1 MDPILIGA
9 AVMVLVQGI
18 KEVLA
23 KWKVKIHGIDAVL
36 ITLAVC
42 IGEVSTKV
50 LDAKLPLLTLATAWL
65 LLKVIVGAF
74 GGYGIVKRIAD
85 GNGSAPVPN
94 LPPTV

>member
-1 MDPILIGA
+1 MDPVLLAA
-9 AVMVLVQGI
+9 AVMILVQGI
-18 KEVLA
+18 KEIFT

-42 IGEVSTKV
+42 VGEVIDKV
-50 LDAKLPLLTLATAWL
+50 LAAKLPLIAFATAWL

-85 GNGSAPVPN
+85 GNGKVPN